1 MNKTCLLYGL
11 ILLGSLQ
18 SLLAQEKSA
27 QTDYRYGK
35 YLGMAALADYQSNRD
50 LGVSPLTYRGFLF
63 GGMGELGFEGKRWDI
78 SIDGGVGVGD
88 SKVKKVA
95 TFAAE
100 STVFYY
106 NGRFLYKFWD
116 KNEGNLDFRAGLQ
129 LGGYSAQRVT
139 PAFLNASLVWES
151 INTLFATAKV
161 NWRISHTQTAG
172 RFLFIRRN
180 AGIRH
185 VKFSSQL
192 SLPLLHSVWRP
203 GYAYIEDF
211 SDGDANIYANNK
223 LDFGGIRFQWRTDG
237 YYYLLN
243 GNALRL
249 TYLWDAQRSPG
260 EINRLELGHHQ
271 LLFGLLFRLN

>member
-1 MNKTCLLYGL
+1 
-11 ILLGSLQ
+11 
-18 SLLAQEKSA
+18 
-27 QTDYRYGK
+27 
-35 YLGMAALADYQSNRD
+35 
-50 LGVSPLTYRGFLF
+50 LF

-78 SIDGGVGVGD
+78 AIDGGVGVGD

-95 TFAAE
+95 TFAAS

-116 KNEGNLDFRAGLQ
+116 RNEGNLDFRAGLQ

-172 RFLFIRRN
+172 KFLFIHRN

-211 SDGDANIYANNK
+211 SDAVSAYVDELYFKI
-223 LDFGGIRFQWRTDG
+223 TDS
-237 YYYLLN
+237 
-243 GNALRL
+243 A
-249 TYLWDAQRSPG
+249 D
-260 EINRLELGHHQ
+260 ELEG
-271 LLFGLLFRLN
+271 LFGEKGYVVLSTQEAEDLVQRVENLVEITDKLGNRYIEMVLG